1 MSGRGK
7 HGSFVATG
15 MLPKA
20 DLEKLTS
27 DGDDQ
32 EEDSSNHSTGSA
44 PPLSTHR
51 DLDPLSQSTPVLP
64 TSKSPYPAILLY
76 KTKLGSIMR
85 YSTLDDSIRSTAAP
99 RAKSTPDAKREIHL
113 SQSDSAAMRSTTEAA
128 KGLVSR
134 LKGNG
139 DDGVVD
145 NDDAEGVQKA
155 RLPRN
160 RSVVFGNL
168 EIREYSRTIGCN
180 PSVSGGPP
188 VGLDWSYDP
197 DHLCL
202 DLEEYE
208 TNRGPRRSYAEMAMP
223 RSVRT
228 QLLTEEWKVTRPE
241 MASAIRDANR
251 IKQSRRR
258 TVNNLDTPLEK
269 ASYQVEKA
277 KRNTGRVLR
286 GKKTARQ
293 EYEKWKASIISQ
305 WERWA
310 AERVIEEENKAAAA
324 EADAD
329 QTAIEDGATSGLV
342 IDEDEALNLSEH
354 SRSGPL
360 RKELTASS

>member
-1 MSGRGK
+1 MPGGNR

-20 DLEKLTS
+20 DLAKLNAEVEDKNDS
-27 DGDDQ
+27 GDDH
-32 EEDSSNHSTGSA
+32 DDRSNHSTGSA
-44 PPLSTHR
+44 PPPSTHR
-51 DLDPLSQSTPVLP
+51 DRDPLSQSTPVIP
-64 TSKSPYPAILLY
+64 STNKASYPAILLY
-76 KTKLGSIMR
+76 KTKMGSIMR
-85 YSTLDDSIRSTAAP
+85 YSTLDDSIRSTMIP
-99 RAKSTPDAKREIHL
+99 RAQSMPDANRQILL
-113 SQSDSAAMRSTTEAA
+113 SQSDSAAMRSTAEAA
-128 KGLVSR
+128 KGLLPKTKNDR
-134 LKGNG
+134 G
-139 DDGVVD
+139 DGDED
-145 NDDAEGVQKA
+145 DDAEGVQNA

-168 EIREYSRTIGCN
+168 EIREYARTIGCN

-197 DHLCL
+197 DHLTL

-208 TNRGPRRSYAEMAMP
+208 SNRGPRRSYAEMAMP

-228 QLLTEEWKVTRPE
+228 QILTEEWRVTRPE

-269 ASYQVEKA
+269 ASYQVEKV
-277 KRNTGRVLR
+277 KRNAGRILR
-286 GKKTARQ
+286 GKKTARE
-293 EYEKWKASIISQ
+293 EYEIWKAGIIAL

-310 AERVIEEENKAAAA
+310 AERVIEEENEAAAA
-324 EADAD
+324 EAEAEQAAMNDDA
-329 QTAIEDGATSGLV
+329 AAALV

-354 SRSGPL
+354 PSPG
-360 RKELTASS
+360 K

>member
-1 MSGRGK
+1 MPGGNR

-20 DLEKLTS
+20 DLAKLNAEGVV
-27 DGDDQ
+27 DNNDGGDDN
-32 EEDSSNHSTGSA
+32 EDSSNHSTGSA
-44 PPLSTHR
+44 PPTITHR
-51 DLDPLSQSTPVLP
+51 DRDPLSQSTPVI
-64 TSKSPYPAILLY
+64 SSNKSSYPAILLY
-76 KTKLGSIMR
+76 KTKMGSIMR
-85 YSTLDDSIRSTAAP
+85 YSTLDDSIRSTMIP
-99 RAKSTPDAKREIHL
+99 RAQSMPDANRRIHL
-113 SQSDSAAMRSTTEAA
+113 SQSDSAAMRSTAEAA
-128 KGLVSR
+128 KGLLS
-134 LKGNG
+134 KTKKDENADG
-139 DDGVVD
+139 DD
-145 NDDAEGVQKA
+145 DDDDGAEGVQKA

-168 EIREYSRTIGCN
+168 EIREYARTIGCN

-197 DHLCL
+197 DHLTL

-208 TNRGPRRSYAEMAMP
+208 SNRGPRRSYAEMAMP

-228 QLLTEEWKVTRPE
+228 QILTEEWRVTRPE

-269 ASYQVEKA
+269 ASYQVEKV
-277 KRNTGRVLR
+277 KRNAGRILR
-286 GKKTARQ
+286 GKKTARE
-293 EYEKWKASIISQ
+293 EYETWKAGIIAQ

-310 AERVIEEENKAAAA
+310 AERVIEEENQAAAA
-324 EADAD
+324 EAEAEQAAMDNDA
-329 QTAIEDGATSGLV
+329 AAGLV

-354 SRSGPL
+354 PSG
-360 RKELTASS
+360 

>member
-1 MSGRGK
+1 MSGGGR

-15 MLPKA
+15 MLPKS
-20 DLEKLTS
+20 DLAKLNAG
-27 DGDDQ
+27 GDDQ

-44 PPLSTHR
+44 PPLSTRR

-64 TSKSPYPAILLY
+64 SNKSSYPAILLY

-85 YSTLDDSIRSTAAP
+85 YSTLDDSIRSTVAP
-99 RAKSTPDAKREIHL
+99 RAKSMPDANREIHL
-113 SQSDSAAMRSTTEAA
+113 SQSDSAAMRSTAEAA
-128 KGLVSR
+128 KGLISR
-134 LKGNG
+134 LKGDG

-145 NDDAEGVQKA
+145 DDDAEGVQKA

-160 RSVVFGNL
+160 RSVMFGNL
-168 EIREYSRTIGCN
+168 EIREYARTIGCN

-277 KRNTGRVLR
+277 KRNTSRMLR

-310 AERVIEEENKAAAA
+310 AERVIEEENEAAAA
-324 EADAD
+324 EADAE
-329 QTAIEDGATSGLV
+329 QAAIEDGATSGLV

-354 SRSGPL
+354 SRSG
-360 RKELTASS
+360 K